1 MERRRRAREG
11 TGTRDQRGGP
21 RDVGRHPVA
30 RRDVDRGR
38 EEHNAFELHNTADGR
53 RVGPPIRQGG
63 FIRSVSFAPDLAS
76 ILTGSDD
83 GAFRLWRVP
92 DGSAIG
98 IPLEYDD
105 HVMGAS
111 FFPDR
116 SRIIVSDLGG
126 SSSIWD
132 ITTGLKCQPAIHF
145 TSREVDFSRT
155 GSRFALHKG
164 PYAAQVWDIPPA
176 LDERP
181 DRFRVAIEART
192 GLSWQGPLTYQ
203 QWLDRRASVAPLSP
217 PSATQVDAHV
227 GTAARK
233 LLADYER
240 TTLVER
246 TSCSSATPTATQF
259 NSALAPCVV
268 DSLRATPARCFFGSA
283 SPGFTSPLLPSSQL
297 ARRQTT
303 TIPRSRSIV
312 SSPKAVDWP
321 VS

>member
-1 MERRRRAREG
+1 
-11 TGTRDQRGGP
+11 
-21 RDVGRHPVA
+21 
-30 RRDVDRGR
+30 
-38 EEHNAFELHNTADGR
+38 
-53 RVGPPIRQGG
+53 
-63 FIRSVSFAPDLAS
+63 
-76 ILTGSDD
+76 
-83 GAFRLWRVP
+83 
-92 DGSAIG
+92 
-98 IPLEYDD
+98 
-105 HVMGAS
+105 MGAS

-203 QWLDRRASVAPLSP
+203 QWLDRRASVAPLLPRRPQPKSTP
-217 PSATQVDAHV
+217 MSVPLRESCS
-227 GTAARK
+227 
-233 LLADYER
+233 R
-240 TTLVER
+240 TTNER
-246 TSCSSATPTATQF
+246 PWSSAHPARRRRRPRPNSTAPC
-259 NSALAPCVV
+259 ACVV